1 MVRPRKLRFI
11 GKKPEVK
18 IFKPAGIPF
27 RDIEN
32 ITLTLDEYEALRL
45 CDYEGLDH
53 AEAAELMNI
62 SRPTFTRLIE
72 KARNKI
78 ATAIIEGKAI
88 TVEGGNVAFQKRERC
103 EKCNKEIP
111 ATKKHN
117 CKE

>member
-1 MVRPRKLRFI
+1 MVRPRKLRLI

-18 IFKPAGIPF
+18 IFKPVGIPF
-27 RDIEN
+27 RMVEN
-32 ITLTLDEYEALRL
+32 VTLTLDEYEAIRL
-45 CDYEGLDH
+45 CDYEGLEH

-88 TVEGGNVAFQKRERC
+88 TVDGGNVAFEKRERC

>member
-11 GKKPEVK
+11 GKQPEVK
-18 IFKPAGIPF
+18 IFKPVGVPF
-27 RDIEN
+27 RMVGN

-45 CDYEGLDH
+45 CDYEGMEH

-62 SRPTFTRLIE
+62 SRPTFTWLIE

-78 ATAIIEGKAI
+78 ATAIVEGKAI
-88 TVEGGNVAFQKRERC
+88 TVEGGNVVFQERKRC

-111 ATKKHN
+111 TTEKHR

>member
-11 GKKPEVK
+11 GKRPEVK
-18 IFKPAGIPF
+18 IFKPVGVPF
-27 RDIEN
+27 RSIEN
-32 ITLTLDEYEALRL
+32 VTLTLDEYEAIRL
-45 CDYEGLDH
+45 CDYEGLEH
-53 AEAAELMNI
+53 SESAELMNI

-72 KARNKI
+72 SARKKI
-78 ATAIIEGKAI
+78 AIAIIEGKAI
-88 TVEGGNVAFQKRERC
+88 VLEGGNVAFQERERC